1 MQGLRTS
8 LAWLV
13 LGIWFTQEI
22 VRADLIYFR
31 PDDPV
36 QVGLST
42 WDLDINDDAI
52 VDLVFSGSPSEFECF
67 TEGSNLL
74 LGIPPP
80 PPNDGHYLYPLE
92 LGYEIDASPD
102 SPLEWGSVS
111 PYGCLFASYQ
121 WSAGGWTGIGYW
133 REENADGYL
142 GVQFDI
148 GGNTHYGWVH
158 VINTYGITGEIVE
171 WAYESN
177 PNTGLEAGVIP
188 EPTTLLLF
196 LAGTGLLALRKKQIR

>member
-1 MQGLRTS
+1 MQSLRTS

-31 PDDPV
+31 PDEPV

-42 WDLDINDDAI
+42 WDLDINDDAVI
-52 VDLVFSGSPSEFECF
+52 DLVFSGSPSEFECF

-74 LGIPPP
+74 LGIPPSP
-80 PPNDGHYLYPLE
+80 PDTGHYLYPLA
-92 LGYEIDASPD
+92 LGYEIGSSPTA
-102 SPLEWGSVS
+102 PIEWGTS

-121 WSAGGWTGIGYW
+121 EGAGGWTGIGYW

-148 GGNTHYGWVH
+148 DGSTHYGWVH

-177 PNTGLEAGVIP
+177 PNTGLQAGVIP
-188 EPTTLLLF
+188 EPTTLLLL
-196 LAGTGLLALRKKQIR
+196 LAGTGLLALRRKQIR

>member
-31 PDDPV
+31 PDEPV

-42 WDLDINDDAI
+42 WNLDINNDAV

-67 TEGSNLL
+67 TEGINLL
-74 LGIPPP
+74 LGIPPSP
-80 PPNDGHYLYPLE
+80 PDTGHYLYPLE
-92 LGYEIDASPD
+92 LGYEIAASPV
-102 SPLEWGSVS
+102 SPLEWGTS
-111 PYGCLFASYQ
+111 PYGNLFASYQ
-121 WSAGGWTGIGYW
+121 WNGSEYVGIGYW
-133 REENADGYL
+133 REEDADGYL

-158 VINTYGITGEIVE
+158 VINTYGITGEIVA
-171 WAYESN
+171 WAYEST
-177 PNTGLEAGVIP
+177 PDTGLQAGVIP
-188 EPTTLLLF
+188 EPATLLL
-196 LAGTGLLALRKKQIR
+196 LLVGTGVLALREKQIR